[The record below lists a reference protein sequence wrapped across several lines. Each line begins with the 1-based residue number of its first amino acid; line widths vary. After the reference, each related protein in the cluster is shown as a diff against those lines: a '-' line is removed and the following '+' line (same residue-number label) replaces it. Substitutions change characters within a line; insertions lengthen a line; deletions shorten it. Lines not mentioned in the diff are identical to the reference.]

1 MKKRVLLY
9 NWTPLEQY
17 RFGGGVAVY
26 VRNLM
31 QYAAENDKNDVEF
44 VFLSSGFYYDSSRA
58 GIYIRKE
65 PDFMLYENYTIV
77 NSPIIAPLA
86 FSISTIERTM
96 SDHTLIKEIDDFI
109 GIHGPFDVIH
119 FQSFEGIS
127 SSVLKLKEKYRGI
140 KFFHSIHDYGI
151 ICPDIRLWT
160 KQQENCLYSKNKFN
174 CRNCVNSNIPFIIR
188 VVSEASSRSYEYTVP
203 KHTWIWNKLVKKAK
217 RIFHK
222 YVPCSNRK
230 YSAYRNF
237 NIANINQYSDGE
249 LCVSKRVAEIARS
262 NGVHSE
268 KIIVDY
274 IGTLAAEKAQYKCL
288 NNPYSKY
295 FTLLYM
301 GYAAVEKGFFDYLAS
316 VERIPEE
323 EAKDINLVFASK
335 IYDDDTINRIEAL
348 KLKFHNVKIF
358 DGYKHA
364 DFPVIFDQVNM
375 GICPPL
381 WEDNLPQVA
390 IEMIANGIPV
400 LTSKNGGAQELNNHP
415 DFKYDDHLEI
425 NILHIMH
432 NRNLLD
438 SYWSYASILTTMEKH
453 ISNLKKIW
461 TNS

>member
-1 MKKRVLLY
+1 
-9 NWTPLEQY
+9 
-17 RFGGGVAVY
+17 
-26 VRNLM
+26 
-31 QYAAENDKNDVEF
+31 
-44 VFLSSGFYYDSSRA
+44 
-58 GIYIRKE
+58 
-65 PDFMLYENYTIV
+65 
-77 NSPIIAPLA
+77 
-86 FSISTIERTM
+86 
-96 SDHTLIKEIDDFI
+96 
-109 GIHGPFDVIH
+109 
-119 FQSFEGIS
+119 
-127 SSVLKLKEKYRGI
+127 
-140 KFFHSIHDYGI
+140 
-151 ICPDIRLWT
+151 
-160 KQQENCLYSKNKFN
+160 
-174 CRNCVNSNIPFIIR
+174 
-188 VVSEASSRSYEYTVP
+188 
-203 KHTWIWNKLVKKAK
+203 
-217 RIFHK
+217 
-222 YVPCSNRK
+222 
-230 YSAYRNF
+230 
-237 NIANINQYSDGE
+237 
-249 LCVSKRVAEIARS
+249 
-262 NGVHSE
+262 
-268 KIIVDY
+268 
-274 IGTLAAEKAQYKCL
+274 
-288 NNPYSKY
+288 
-295 FTLLYM
+295 M

-335 IYDDDTINRIEAL
+335 IYNNDTINRIEAL